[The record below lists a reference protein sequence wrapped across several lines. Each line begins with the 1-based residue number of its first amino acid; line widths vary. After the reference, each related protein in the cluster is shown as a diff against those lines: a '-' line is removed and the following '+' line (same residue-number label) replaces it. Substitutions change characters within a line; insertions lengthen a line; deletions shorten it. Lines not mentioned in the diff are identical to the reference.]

1 MEKPQIRRTCVKP
14 IYENKYVSLY
24 DIEYEPGAHY
34 LDATRRPFENLVAI
48 KSEDDFRNMLP
59 DAVTCIV
66 IVREKN
72 QEPKLLLN
80 YEYRYPTGQFLL
92 SPPAGL
98 IDPEDL
104 ESVDPLRLAA
114 IREIHEETGIEVKET
129 DRVFTVN
136 PLVFST
142 PGLTDECNALVCAV
156 VDLPDLLSL
165 NQDLAVGS
173 ERFDGFEYVNK
184 ESAKLLLKNG
194 RDKEGHF
201 YSLYTWA
208 ALMFFVSGMWE
219 E

>member
-1 MEKPQIRRTCVKP
+1 MDRPIIKKALVKPQFTS
-14 IYENKYVSLY
+14 KYVSLY
-24 DIEYEPGAHY
+24 DIEYEPGRHY
-34 LDATRRPFENLVAI
+34 LDATRREFDDLVAL
-48 KSEDDFRNMLP
+48 KPDDEFKNMLP
-59 DAVTCIV
+59 DAVTCIL
-66 IVREKN
+66 IIREKGE
-72 QEPKLLLN
+72 EPKLLLN

-98 IDPEDL
+98 IDPEDR
-104 ESVDPLRLAA
+104 EAVNPLCLAA
-114 IREIHEETGIEVKET
+114 IREIHEETGIVIKDT

-165 NQDLAVGS
+165 SQDLAVGS
-173 ERFDGFEYVNK
+173 EKFAGFEPVNA
-184 ESAKLLLKNG
+184 ETAKALLRNG
-194 RDKEGHF
+194 RDKEGRF

-208 ALMFFVSGMWE
+208 ALMYFVSGMWE